1 MSSEAIMPKTRT
13 PAEAALLARLMKLPE
28 AVNASARLTERGRF
42 LSLEFQVAI
51 GSATCFIALAEGR
64 IRKIE
69 EGPRRMRSCAFILS
83 APPEAWE
90 KFWLPMPPPWYHD
103 LFAMN
108 KKGFLTIE
116 GDLHPFMGNLQYFK
130 DLLALPRR
138 IRVDGA

>member
-1 MSSEAIMPKTRT
+1 MSSEGTTPRTRT

-28 AVNASARLTERGRF
+28 ALNANAALAARGRF

-51 GSATCFIALAEGR
+51 GSASCIISLAEGR
-64 IRKIE
+64 ISKIE
-69 EGPRRMRSCAFILS
+69 EGPRRMRSCAFIIS

-90 KFWLPMPPPWYHD
+90 KFWLPAPPPWYHD

-108 KKGFLTIE
+108 KKGFLSIE
-116 GDLHPFMGNLQYFK
+116 GNLHPFMGNLQYFK

-138 IRVDGA
+138 MRVAGT